1 MRFSCADDVLPTRA
15 MGSLE
20 IDAQV
25 NGTFSCRSDQKK
37 IGNVVLSDDWSNQ
50 LSTIFIIML
59 SVTLGLFSC
68 CFMCAHTPPL

>member
-1 MRFSCADDVLPTRA
+1 MRVQYE
-15 MGSLE
+15 GSLE
-20 IDAQV
+20 ITAQV

-37 IGNVVLSDDWSNQ
+37 VGSVVLSDDWSNQ

-68 CFMCAHTPPL
+68 CFIYVPSPPVRRLR